1 MSHDDQN
8 RETKRMLDQI
18 EVVIEQQKSNLRE
31 LGLNKEQIER
41 AIQPSL
47 CFRDQLKEEA
57 DMSTTT

>member
-47 CFRDQLKEEA
+47 CFRDQLMEET
-57 DMSTTT
+57 D